1 MLRNKQS
8 DDFVYLF
15 ILLCF
20 LQMDLIVVSPTGL
33 VLSVDLCNVAA
44 DLEKKMS
51 ITHAEALM
59 NRLVKSK
66 WLSKVRIYW
75 MDIIYVSVEE
85 DP

>member
-1 MLRNKQS
+1 
-8 DDFVYLF
+8 
-15 ILLCF
+15 
-20 LQMDLIVVSPTGL
+20 MDLIVVSPTGL

-51 ITHAEALM
+51 ITHAEVLM

-85 DP
+85 DR